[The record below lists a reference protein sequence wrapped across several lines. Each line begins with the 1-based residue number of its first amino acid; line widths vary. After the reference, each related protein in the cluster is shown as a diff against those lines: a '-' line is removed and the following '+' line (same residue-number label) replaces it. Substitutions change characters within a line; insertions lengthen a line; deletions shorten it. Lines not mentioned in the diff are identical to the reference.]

1 MLRSP
6 PSRRRGL
13 KSFPF
18 VPVLVATSRLL
29 HGGVDWNLTRRLE
42 IHSMQ
47 FVASF
52 TEAWIEINLGKNEN
66 EGEQVASF
74 TEAWIE
80 ISSQMVWNLLFL
92 ASPPSWRHGL
102 KSREGLY
109 LYRKSRR
116 LLRGGVDWNTEIFV
130 LYRVI
135 LVASFTEAW
144 IEISRKIWNHIEE
157 HTSPPSRRRGLK

>member
-13 KSFPF
+13 KFFQPAYIRLSVVSP
-18 VPVLVATSRLL
+18 PSRRRGLKL
-29 HGGVDWNLTRRLE
+29 HWVGCSCNGSR
-42 IHSMQ
+42 
-47 FVASF
+47 
-52 TEAWIEINLGKNEN
+52 
-66 EGEQVASF
+66 VASF